1 MSEQPPLA
9 NRPPLRFVA
18 PPGWPEPSDE
28 WVARNQGYRPPA
40 GWLPPGASPER
51 VPAAPA
57 AWRFWRPDD
66 QGWRA
71 FRRPFVRSGV
81 VAVMIGW
88 FVLAVGA
95 GFTVVGY
102 LGVFGGG
109 VVVMFGL
116 MAAGVVRLVTGY
128 RALFAAD
135 RRAWKA
141 LGARMPEIRD
151 GLDAHA
157 HARSLRERAEQGAGA
172 DGAQASLRPKSV
184 SEVALDLELRPW
196 RFADDPD
203 APAYVLSEGRVPF
216 PAVWPGVRWTVEP
229 PWIVE
234 RRLAARPRRRRI
246 TIGVLGGVVVAL
258 ALAVAIPLAV
268 NPTHTLTNSSLPKTG
283 SARAPSAVLVTDD
296 DWKVVDTGKC
306 SSSLGCWQLQVTPES
321 SCRDAV
327 IVWGFT
333 NGQNG
338 NVRATR
344 STSLPLVNGRQTH
357 VTIPI
362 TTSIEADDYIQLDDA
377 SCRG

>member
-1 MSEQPPLA
+1 MSPQPSTVI
-9 NRPPLRFVA
+9 RPPLRFVA

-57 AWRFWRPDD
+57 TWRFWRPDD
-66 QGWRA
+66 EGWRA

-81 VAVMIGW
+81 VAVLIGW
-88 FVLAVGA
+88 FVLAVGV

-128 RALFAAD
+128 RTLFAAD

-172 DGAQASLRPKSV
+172 DGVQAPHRPKSV

-196 RFADDPD
+196 RFADDPE
-203 APAYVLSEGRVPF
+203 APAYVLPEGRVPF

-246 TIGVLGGVVVAL
+246 TIGVLGGVAVAL
-258 ALAVAIPLAV
+258 GLAVAVPLAV
-268 NPTHTLTNSSLPKTG
+268 NPTHTLTNSSLPSGRQVGAST
-283 SARAPSAVLVTDD
+283 VLIGQN
-296 DWKVVDTGKC
+296 DWDVVDSGKC
-306 SSSLGCWQLQVTPES
+306 GSPDGCWQLTIRPET
-321 SCRDAV
+321 SCRDATV
-327 IVWGFT
+327 VWGFAKSET
-333 NGQNG
+333 GAETQ
-338 NVRATR
+338 TR
-344 STSLPLVNGRQTH
+344 TTRVAVDQGRSTH

-362 TTSIEADDYIQLDDA
+362 DEALAPFDYITLNEA
-377 SCRG
+377 TCG